1 MIHSKYIRERVL
13 KQPEQK
19 IINAQQLYQKEF
31 EGFSELAFYKQLS
44 RLEKE
49 GQLVRLTRGV
59 YCRPKKS
66 RYGPIAASEKQIIDY
81 FLGTKLRNGVI
92 VGYRMY
98 NNYGLTT
105 QVSKKTNLY
114 SNIVDYDVMNI
125 QNVVASKASLS
136 FDEETKKLIELLDV
150 LENYQAIE
158 DLNRKNMISLIK
170 NSVKAYSNTRLE
182 KILKVIKFK
191 KSTLASLKNT
201 LDFFEIENNVG
212 VYLNKTS
219 KYKTFNME
227 VLHETASK

>member
-1 MIHSKYIRERVL
+1 MINSKYIRERVL
-13 KQPEQK
+13 RHPEQK
-19 IINAQQLYQKEF
+19 IINAQQLYTKEF

-49 GQLVRLTRGV
+49 GHLVRVTRGV

-66 RYGPIAASEKQIIDY
+66 RFGPIATSEKQIIEY
-81 FLGTKLRNGVI
+81 FLGAKHRNGVI

-105 QVSKKTNLY
+105 QISKKTNLY

-125 QNVVASKASLS
+125 QNVVANKASLS
-136 FDEETKKLIELLDV
+136 YDEETKKLIELLDI
-150 LENYQAIE
+150 LENYQTIE
-158 DLNRKNMISLIK
+158 DLNRKSMISLIK
-170 NSVKAYSNTRLE
+170 SSVKSYSNTKLE

-201 LDFFEIENNVG
+201 LDFFDIENNVG
-212 VYLNKTS
+212 EYLNKTS

-227 VLHETASK
+227 VLHDTAS